1 MLVFVHSRYQKI
13 RNQIEFTQTLV
24 YGGIRFA
31 AANCVPNGS
40 GEDFNLKRPGYVMK
54 ILKFFLAALILVLA
68 GGFVTLAFTD
78 IRPVQ
83 EQVIQTIPAPQFAD
97 E

>member
-1 MLVFVHSRYQKI
+1 
-13 RNQIEFTQTLV
+13 
-24 YGGIRFA
+24 
-31 AANCVPNGS
+31 
-40 GEDFNLKRPGYVMK
+40 MK